1 MNKSEAPAMKKQT
14 STILMTL
21 LCAAAASV
29 GCSTAS
35 VSNDAGTGGAG
46 GGGTGSG
53 GTTNF
58 TTVPLTPDATGFV
71 ALDTTG
77 DTGVQGPWYAYGD
90 SLGMNGMPPG
100 DCQGAGHTDAECST
114 IVAPAAGTGF
124 VNMDGKMC
132 TSGTVAKVI
141 DKVGMAG
148 MPDYAKIWG
157 AGIALDLNNPGGAA
171 VKSAIDATAKGI
183 KGIQFDIDTIP
194 LAKLR
199 VEVEATDTNGTEA
212 GNDYWGANSTY
223 PPSPVV
229 VGTNTV
235 TWDKFVGPKGHKL
248 DPAMLRGIQFH
259 VPANTSSTGAY
270 QFCISN
276 LKLLK

>member
-1 MNKSEAPAMKKQT
+1 MKKQT
-14 STILMTL
+14 STILMTF

-35 VSNDAGTGGAG
+35 VSNDGGTGGAG
-46 GGGTGSG
+46 GGGAGTGG
-53 GTTNF
+53 ATNF

-100 DCQGAGHTDAECST
+100 DCQAAGHSDAECSM
-114 IVAPAAGTGF
+114 IVKPAVGAGFPNTG
-124 VNMDGKMC
+124 GSMC
-132 TSGTVAKVI
+132 TMGTVAKVI
-141 DKVGMAG
+141 GMTANAG

-171 VKSAIDATAKGI
+171 VKAAIDATAKGI
-183 KGIQFDIDTIP
+183 KGIQFDIDTVP
-194 LAKLR
+194 LAGLR

-212 GNDYWGANSTY
+212 GNDYWGATSSY
-223 PPSPVV
+223 PPSPVMA
-229 VGTNTV
+229 GTNTV
-235 TWDKFVGPKGHKL
+235 TWDKFVGPKGHAFS
-248 DPAMLRGIQFH
+248 PSMLRGIQFH
-259 VPANTSSTGAY
+259 VPANTSSAGPY